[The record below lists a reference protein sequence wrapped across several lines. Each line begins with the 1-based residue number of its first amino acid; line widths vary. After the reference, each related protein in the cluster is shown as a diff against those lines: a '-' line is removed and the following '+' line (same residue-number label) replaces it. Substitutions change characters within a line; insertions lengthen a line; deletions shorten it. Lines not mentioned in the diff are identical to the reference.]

1 MTSEGASRR
10 TFLGGAIAAGAASS
24 LPAAARARG
33 VRPTIRLGYLDS
45 LSGPFAVGGIPQL
58 NGAQL
63 ALEDANRR
71 GRARYEL
78 VVADD
83 TTKPAV
89 GTTEARRL
97 VENEKVDVLLGGASS
112 AVGNAVSAYAQN
124 AGILFVA
131 VGTHDTAMTGAR
143 ANRVCFR
150 QTCSLAMLSTALGA
164 ELVRRA
170 KRWYFLVAD
179 YAFGTDARDR
189 LKTILLAH
197 GGTIAGI
204 DLHPVGTSDFSPF
217 MVKARGTD
225 ADAFLLLNGGTDT
238 QNAATAFVQFGLHK
252 RMLAAGVTGENELA
266 AGFPAEELAGS
277 LWGYVWGPD
286 AGGRA
291 ASLHRRFVAAAK
303 GFPPNWRQ
311 YLGYM
316 AVANIVDRIEAA
328 GTTDTETLVRAFE
341 NHRYDAAKAQP
352 GYFRSCDHQA
362 VQETFCAEMLPRAK
376 RRAPD
381 EYFRIVSANGGEFA
395 AGPCSDA
402 DSAKAAAIIGAQ
414 KVPLRDGY
422 TPVALH

>member
-1 MTSEGASRR
+1 MPLSTRR
-10 TFLGGAIAAGAASS
+10 SFLAASGA
-24 LPAAARARG
+24 LGAVAGGFPMIALGA
-33 VRPTIRLGYLDS
+33 VRPVVKLGYLDS

-58 NGAQL
+58 SGARL
-63 ALEDANRR
+63 AVEDANRR
-71 GRARYEL
+71 GRVRYEL

-89 GTTEARRL
+89 GSTEARRL

-124 AGILFVA
+124 AGVLYIA
-131 VGTHDTAMTGAR
+131 VGTHDTAMTGAK

-150 QTCSLAMLSTALGA
+150 QTCSLAMLANALGST
-164 ELVRRA
+164 LVRRA

-189 LKTILLAH
+189 LRAILDAH
-197 GGTIAGI
+197 GGAVAGM
-204 DLHPVGTSDFSPF
+204 DLHPVGTADFSSY
-217 MVKARGTD
+217 MVKARASD

-238 QNAATAFVQFGLHK
+238 QNAATSFVQFGLHK

-286 AGGRA
+286 VAGQRSA
-291 ASLHRRFVAAAK
+291 RLHERFASVAK

-316 AVANIVDRIEAA
+316 AVTNLVNRIEAT

-341 NHRYDAAKAQP
+341 HYRYDAAKAQL
-352 GYFRSCDHQA
+352 GFFRACDHQA
-362 VQETFCAEMLPRAK
+362 VQETYCAEMLPRAK
-376 RRAPD
+376 RRDPN
-381 EYFRIVSANGGEFA
+381 EYFRVVAAVGGEFA
-395 AGPCSDA
+395 AGPCSNP
-402 DSAKAAAIIGAQ
+402 DSAAATSIITGE
-414 KVPLRDGY
+414 KVPPREGY
-422 TPVALH
+422 TPVRVR